1 LKNNDRAVT
10 GKIMTVMSGT
20 ITELRDGNATIAV
33 FRSELKH
40 LNETNVAIIEQKL
53 MELIETLPFPI
64 LILDMQAIEF
74 FGSSFIETLF
84 RVWKKLNTHPA
95 AQFGISGLQP
105 YCREVLE
112 ITHLDKIWPLFKTNQ
127 AAVKSLGCG

>member
-1 LKNNDRAVT
+1 
-10 GKIMTVMSGT
+10 M
-20 ITELRDGNATIAV
+20 
-33 FRSELKH
+33 
-40 LNETNVAIIEQKL
+40 IEQKL